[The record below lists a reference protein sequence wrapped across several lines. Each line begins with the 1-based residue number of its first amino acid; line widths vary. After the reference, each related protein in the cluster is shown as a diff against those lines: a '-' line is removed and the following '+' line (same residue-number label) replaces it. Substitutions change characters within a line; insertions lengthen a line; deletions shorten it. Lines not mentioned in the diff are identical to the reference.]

1 MPSPHKPAEQKPFFL
16 SEHMRKILLGEQ
28 NAVRLEALWEMYM
41 GEHAQDNC
49 GDGCGEIIRV
59 LADAY
64 KNMAAKWV
72 KWAEEQAKTEQWKPS
87 GWLGKKKRLEDYR
100 KAAQREYSEWK
111 LKQSPD
117 GVISTI
123 EVAVF
128 YLERAALWRKHADA
142 LKGTK
147 KGNDSIGGNQQEG
160 ITRAVAASRKALY
173 FEDEAEGEK
182 NGVDRYFGKLY
193 GIDFALEIQAFLR
206 EKQATAITG
215 KAYSRWAKGLQYGDY
230 VLKDLERFHGE
241 PKQDEYESADYRIR
255 RIREPRWREAA
266 IAWVFR
272 EEGIKPGDKDFVPS
286 LRVLL
291 NEEGLQF
298 ETIDDIEAIAR
309 KVLRRAEVEQ
319 GTASDTPGA
328 KSDTGKSKPK
338 KRGAPCLS
346 GKERIVAE
354 KIFRARKEGTS
365 FDEIFSSFRV
375 DIENAIR
382 EKEKKSI
389 TYEYD
394 HEVLRGHMKR
404 LFEAA
409 RNWVRAGK

>member
-16 SEHMRKILLGEQ
+16 SEQMRKILLGEQ

-49 GDGCGEIIRV
+49 GDGRGEIIRV

-64 KNMAAKWV
+64 KNMAGKWV
-72 KWAEEQAKTEQWKPS
+72 KRAGEQAKTEQWKPS

-128 YLERAALWRKHADA
+128 YLERAALWRRRADD
-142 LKGTK
+142 LKG
-147 KGNDSIGGNQQEG
+147 SPEG
-160 ITRAVAASRKALY
+160 AVLIEGELTRAGAAEKKALY
-173 FEDEAEGEK
+173 FEVEAEGDISE
-182 NGVDRYFGKLY
+182 VDRYFGKRY
-193 GIDFALEIQAFLR
+193 GKDFAQGIQAFLK
-206 EKQATAITG
+206 EKQAAAIKG
-215 KAYSRWAKGLQYGDY
+215 KAYLRWAKGLQDGDY

-255 RIREPRWREAA
+255 RIREPRWREATV
-266 IAWVFR
+266 AWVFR

-309 KVLRRAEVEQ
+309 KVLRGTEVEQ

-328 KSDTGKSKPK
+328 KSDTGESKPK